1 MRLPDGPSPVCT
13 FLLGGQLPG
22 SEGRSG
28 GQLPGSEGRSGMG
41 ETSVEALPIRNYDS
55 LSCESQERDI

>member
-13 FLLGGQLPG
+13 FLL
-22 SEGRSG
+22 G